1 MLEHIK
7 DEYLEGVR
15 NEFKSRRD
23 ARDCALK
30 EIPDVAIHK
39 PQGAFYSV
47 VQLPVDN
54 RRKLCRISAVTVFL

>member
-1 MLEHIK
+1 MLEHID
-7 DEYLEGVR
+7 DEYLESVR
-15 NEFKSRRD
+15 KEFKSRRD
-23 ARDCALK
+23 ALYCALK

-54 RRKLCRISAVTVFL
+54 AESFASFLLSAVFL